1 MCNEIKSFLDTLFM
15 RMQHSLLRIKNC
27 DKKMVTSHVIVCIQP
42 FFYLVY
48 WKQQNNEI
56 HRNFGLISEK
66 KRYICWFLTGYII
79 MQIRFYI
86 NWQGFNSS
94 SFDYLKNDLY
104 IAVSQQFLSID
115 YQMLNFFLL
124 FNCLIVETIFH

>member
-1 MCNEIKSFLDTLFM
+1 MCNEIKSFLDTLVM

-56 HRNFGLISEK
+56 HRNFGLISK
-66 KRYICWFLTGYII
+66 KKGKFVD
-79 MQIRFYI
+79 F
-86 NWQGFNSS
+86 
-94 SFDYLKNDLY
+94 
-104 IAVSQQFLSID
+104 
-115 YQMLNFFLL
+115 
-124 FNCLIVETIFH
+124 